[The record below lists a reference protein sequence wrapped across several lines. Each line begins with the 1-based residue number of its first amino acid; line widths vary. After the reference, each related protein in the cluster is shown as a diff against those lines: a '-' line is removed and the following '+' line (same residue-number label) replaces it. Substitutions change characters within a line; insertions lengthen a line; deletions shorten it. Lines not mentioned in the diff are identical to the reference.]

1 MTSRE
6 AEKRAGKIVSYSGKE
21 RCDLVYALGTL
32 THATHK
38 SVLYID
44 NSIFHDLYAV
54 FAGNNDT
61 DEVLDFGDV
70 VVAKD
75 RKIPERDMR
84 KFDLCIL
91 YSGLNTDQ
99 SVFYQKADEYIIAP
113 GEEAEEVA
121 RMKKAADEIRKTWSV
136 DAFTLIQRDKTG
148 RKQTLG
154 TIAEK
159 IGVRPKRSYVL
170 KFSEENY
177 SAYTALTINKN
188 GGLRGISEEMKLL
201 AVELITIYLNE
212 SEKRIRSF
220 LKKM

>member
-70 VVAKD
+70 VDSRTDIGASEYLGSV
-75 RKIPERDMR
+75 PE
-84 KFDLCIL
+84 
-91 YSGLNTDQ
+91 T
-99 SVFYQKADEYIIAP
+99 
-113 GEEAEEVA
+113 
-121 RMKKAADEIRKTWSV
+121 
-136 DAFTLIQRDKTG
+136 
-148 RKQTLG
+148 
-154 TIAEK
+154 
-159 IGVRPKRSYVL
+159 
-170 KFSEENY
+170 
-177 SAYTALTINKN
+177 NKN
-188 GGLRGISEEMKLL
+188 K
-201 AVELITIYLNE
+201 
-212 SEKRIRSF
+212 
-220 LKKM
+220 

>member
-1 MTSRE
+1 MVEIHPARKVQRVQTANSRKE
-6 AEKRAGKIVSYSGKE
+6 RVDDEQRGRKRAGKIVSYSGKE

-38 SVLYID
+38 SVLFID

-113 GEEAEEVA
+113 GEEEEEVA
-121 RMKKAADEIRKTWSV
+121 RMKKQQMRSERS
-136 DAFTLIQRDKTG
+136 
-148 RKQTLG
+148 
-154 TIAEK
+154 
-159 IGVRPKRSYVL
+159 GVWMRSH
-170 KFSEENY
+170 
-177 SAYTALTINKN
+177 
-188 GGLRGISEEMKLL
+188 
-201 AVELITIYLNE
+201 
-212 SEKRIRSF
+212 
-220 LKKM
+220 

>member
-1 MTSRE
+1 
-6 AEKRAGKIVSYSGKE
+6 
-21 RCDLVYALGTL
+21 
-32 THATHK
+32 
-38 SVLYID
+38 
-44 NSIFHDLYAV
+44 
-54 FAGNNDT
+54 
-61 DEVLDFGDV
+61 
-70 VVAKD
+70 
-75 RKIPERDMR
+75 
-84 KFDLCIL
+84 
-91 YSGLNTDQ
+91 
-99 SVFYQKADEYIIAP
+99 
-113 GEEAEEVA
+113 
-121 RMKKAADEIRKTWSV
+121 MKKAADEIRKIWSV

-201 AVELITIYLNE
+201 AGELITIYLNE
-212 SEKRIRSF
+212 SEKHIRNF